1 MRGWLLPALAGWGR
15 GGANQAADGGQGQG
29 AAAAGKARP
38 RLARGGRSGQGQGQ
52 GAAAAGK
59 ARPRRARGGRSGRW
73 TRARG
78 GRGGQGAASAGGE
91 RILQRPW
98 RAAGKERPRRADL
111 ASCIGER
118 RAWARSSR
126 RIQLPDGCRLVLLL
140 CFIFVK
146 LQTTSTPRPQLHE
159 TTTWPLMHELVW
171 SF

>member
-1 MRGWLLPALAGWGR
+1 MGPLGLAATGAGGLGPRRHEPGGGR
-15 GGANQAADGGQGQG
+15 R
-29 AAAAGKARP
+29 ARA
-38 RLARGGRSGQGQGQ
+38 RARGGRSGQG
-52 GAAAAGK
+52 A
-59 ARPRRARGGRSGRW
+59 PRRARGGRSGRW

-159 TTTWPLMHELVW
+159 TTTWPLMVSTEQ
-171 SF
+171 